1 MIRDKGK
8 KSSEIDACMD
18 QRYSIRCWDGHQVPA
33 GKLDSLESFHKCPE
47 CDKSLFIQSHFEDS
61 NRDFFGGH
69 HEFWDWLR
77 LMVPATII
85 NNQIT
90 LREGNT
96 KLVASIQM
104 QEPSTGKVWF
114 KDESQNPTRSYRDR
128 AAAVLVAHARSLQ
141 CRQIFSAGD
150 GNMAAAISAYAAR
163 AGLSARI
170 FSDKKIDI
178 GKKAQ
183 ILTYGGILD
192 DSYSDIN
199 DAIDDCLNKQFEEG
213 GYQATAELNPL
224 SMLAQKTIAYEIIT
238 EGGIIPDEVYVPCG
252 NGGTL
257 FSLWQGFCD
266 MQVMGII
273 DKMPRMQGATISSED
288 TRISPLKESKFSQRD
303 LMEVAINESG
313 GNKIEIS
320 DDEISNAISTLAQN
334 EGLFVEPATAA
345 AYAALLKI
353 NAGEDVIR
361 VVILTGTGLKAPSV
375 IEALLNKDR
384 ATPDSLFVQN
394 KMNLRLK
401 ILDQLKQA
409 GDAGLHGYKIFSYV
423 NKEVSCSRQAIYH
436 HLKQM
441 EDKGFITNIGTG
453 EQGKKIYRLTA
464 KGMDVLDLLSKLV
477 ELF

>member
-1 MIRDKGK
+1 M
-8 KSSEIDACMD
+8 EPN
-18 QRYSIRCWDGHQVPA
+18 YSIRCQEGHVVPA
-33 GKLDSLESFHKCPE
+33 EKLDFLEELHKCPY
-47 CDKSLFIQSHFEDS
+47 CDKSLFIQSQFSDAS
-61 NRDFFGGH
+61 DFFTTSH
-69 HEFWDWLR
+69 DFWEYLG
-77 LMVPATII
+77 LLVPSRII
-85 NNQIT
+85 AHRTT
-90 LREGNT
+90 LGEGKT
-96 KLVASIQM
+96 KLIESSQL
-104 QEPSTGKVWF
+104 QGSGRGKVYF

-128 AAAVLVAHARSLQ
+128 AASLLVAHAKSLQ
-141 CRQIFSAGD
+141 CKQIFSAGD

-163 AGLSARI
+163 AGLVARI
-170 FSDKKIDI
+170 FSDKRIDI

-183 ILTYGGILD
+183 ILTYGGILFD
-192 DSYSDIN
+192 NHADIN
-199 DAIDDCLNKQFEEG
+199 DAIDDCLNKQVEEA

-238 EGGIIPDEVYVPCG
+238 DHVIPDEVYVPCG

-266 MQVMGII
+266 LQEAEII
-273 DKMPRMQGATISSED
+273 EHVPRMQGAILSGED
-288 TRISPLKESKFSQRD
+288 SRIASLKESKFSQRD
-303 LMEVAINESG
+303 LMDVAIAESG
-313 GNKIEIS
+313 GDKIDVTDEEIS
-320 DDEISNAISTLAQN
+320 DAISTLARA

-345 AYAALLKI
+345 AYAALLKK
-353 NAGEDVIR
+353 NSGDDQSR

-375 IEALLNKDR
+375 IEALLSKDR
-384 ATPDSLFVQN
+384 ASPDASFVQN

-441 EDKGFITNIGTG
+441 EDKEFITNIGTG
-453 EQGKKIYRLTA
+453 EQGKKIYKLTT
-464 KGMDVLDLLSKLV
+464 KGSDVLELLSKLV

>member
-1 MIRDKGK
+1 MIWDRDQT
-8 KSSEIDACMD
+8 SSEIDAYMD
-18 QRYSIRCWDGHQVPA
+18 PRYSIRCWDGHQVPA
-33 GKLDSLESFHKCPE
+33 DKLGGLEPFHKCPE
-47 CDKSLFIQSHFEDS
+47 CDKSLFIQSHFNGS
-61 NRDFFGGH
+61 IMDFFNVR

-77 LMVPATII
+77 LMVPATIT

-96 KLVASIQM
+96 KLVASIQP
-104 QEPSTGKVWF
+104 QEQGFGKVWF

-266 MQVMGII
+266 MQATGSI
-273 DKMPRMQGATISSED
+273 DKIPCMQGATISSED
-288 TRISPLKESKFSQRD
+288 SRISPLKESKFSQRD

-313 GNKIEIS
+313 GNKIEVS
-320 DDEISNAISTLAQN
+320 DEEISNAISTLART

-345 AYAALLKI
+345 AYAALLKK
-353 NAGEDVIR
+353 NSSEDQVR

-375 IEALLNKDR
+375 IEALLSKDR
-384 ATPDSLFVQN
+384 APDSFVQN

-409 GDAGLHGYKIFSYV
+409 GDEGLHGYKIFSYV

-453 EQGKKIYRLTA
+453 EQGKKIYTLTT
-464 KGMDVLDLLSKLV
+464 KGLDVLDLLSKLV